1 MIAASEQGS
10 ARWRAQRS
18 GVKVAVSQAACG
30 EHIKGWGLDV
40 AAVTA
45 ELRKAHIVE
54 QHHHDVG

>member
-1 MIAASEQGS
+1 ME
-10 ARWRAQRS
+10 
-18 GVKVAVSQAACG
+18 VAVSQATCG
-30 EHIKGWGLDV
+30 QRIKGGSFDV

>member
-1 MIAASEQGS
+1 ME
-10 ARWRAQRS
+10 
-18 GVKVAVSQAACG
+18 VAVSQAACG
-30 EHIKGWGLDV
+30 EHIKGWSFDV